1 MFSSQFILDV
11 KIVGS
16 TSRGHTG
23 FLIHLPS
30 AAAVL
35 AFIFLVR
42 RIQPFL
48 SLVGREVELLR
59 TNDLIVL
66 HLLGIHFILF
76 YYLFSMEKKI
86 TRYRDSNS
94 RPNASEGYEPNKPPG
109 KKNER
114 KVTTENKKIKNKKHL
129 TVVDPETL
137 FMRATL
143 N

>member
-23 FLIHLPS
+23 FLVHLPS
-30 AAAVL
+30 AAVL

-48 SLVGREVELLR
+48 SLVDREVEFLR

-66 HLLGIHFILF
+66 HLLGIYFVLFI
-76 YYLFSMEKKI
+76 YLVWKK
-86 TRYRDSNS
+86 
-94 RPNASEGYEPNKPPG
+94 KKQVPG
-109 KKNER
+109 FEL
-114 KVTTENKKIKNKKHL
+114 TSKHVRRL
-129 TVVDPETL
+129 RTK
-137 FMRATL
+137 
-143 N
+143 